1 MNLRECLF
9 EKTDSEL
16 NELFCDIETLENTAR
31 LPLNSKLR
39 LLSQEFLGNTTDD
52 FLHAGTEV
60 WREMLYRTMDE
71 R

>member
-16 NELFCDIETLENTAR
+16 NELFCDIETIENTTY
-31 LPLNSKLR
+31 LPPNSKLR
-39 LLSQEFLGNTTDD
+39 MLSQEFLGNTTSD
-52 FLHAGTEV
+52 LLQVGTEV